1 MIKLQLKHIR
11 KTYKSGETVI
21 ALKDLSIGFRAQEF
35 VSILG
40 PSGCGK
46 TTLLNLIGGL
56 DQYDQGDLII
66 NGISTKL
73 FKQSDWDAYRNRSI
87 GFVFQSYN
95 LIGHQSVLQNVEI
108 AMTLSGVTKSERKKR
123 ATKALQD
130 VGLGDQIHKKPNQ
143 LSGGQMQRVAIARAL
158 VNNPDIILA
167 DEPTGALDSHTSVQ
181 IMDILKEIAKE
192 KLVIMVTHNAELAA
206 EYSDRVVKLLDGA
219 LQDDSKPITSDEAP
233 IEIISE
239 NKKSV
244 FKKTSMSLST
254 ALSLSLK
261 NLLTKRGRTI
271 ITSFAG
277 SIGIIGVALVLA
289 LSSGLSSYIDSMQSD
304 TLSGFPITITSGM
317 QRVDFTERPGFNNVS
332 SDQTK
337 YTEYPNTNE
346 IYVYDQEKN
355 TTLHE
360 NSITNDYV
368 TYVEG
373 LKTELPEAV
382 NAINY
387 TYAISSNVL
396 AKADE
401 AVVKFETSGKTS
413 TMATLNGNTGF
424 WQELPES
431 EDFVLSLYD
440 LLGDGSRLPQ
450 NENEVVL
457 VVDAYNRIDSRFF
470 SQLGLNPDETAF
482 SFESLVGQT
491 ILKVI
496 PNDLY
501 YTETD
506 GLFTGATP
514 LDYEKLYDDESS
526 IPLTIVGILRPK
538 DDTGFLSTGIAYTH
552 DLTNLL
558 LMDSQNSKI
567 AKTQESADY
576 NVLLGT
582 EFNDQQTKAL
592 MLLALGADTTPYGIN
607 IYPTDYDSKELIK
620 DYLEDYNINLPTED
634 QILYS
639 DLAETITDMTGTL
652 LDTITYVLVGFAAI
666 SLVVSTIMI
675 SIITYVSVIER
686 TKEIG
691 ILRAVGARKKDI
703 SRVFNAETII
713 IGFTA
718 GVIGVGLSF
727 LLTLP
732 INQIISK
739 LVDIDTIATLL
750 PQHAIILI
758 IGSMILTLIAGL
770 IPAKM
775 AANKDP
781 VVALRTE

>member
-501 YTETD
+501 YTETA